1 LEFAKPPRREGKHL
15 TAATV
20 HLMQGG
26 EEIGKL
32 VVNIEFAL
40 SKEAAIADVPKGS
53 KVQFTIQRGAVMVS
67 ALATTAAD
75 ADVGD
80 SVLVTVADSGKV
92 LRGRVQSSN
101 VVTEAK

>member
-1 LEFAKPPRREGKHL
+1 
-15 TAATV
+15 
-20 HLMQGG
+20 
-26 EEIGKL
+26 
-32 VVNIEFAL
+32 
-40 SKEAAIADVPKGS
+40 
-53 KVQFTIQRGAVMVS
+53 MVS